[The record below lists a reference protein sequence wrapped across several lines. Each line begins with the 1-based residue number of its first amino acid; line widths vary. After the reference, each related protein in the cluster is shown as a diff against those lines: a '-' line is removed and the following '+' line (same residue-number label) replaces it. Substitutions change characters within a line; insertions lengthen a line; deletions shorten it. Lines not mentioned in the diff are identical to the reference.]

1 MKVYGLPE
9 GIKYEPDYRNYNYDA
24 ERNRENEVKAEVKA
38 WLVKEGYTGPLTG
51 EIASFGVA
59 DGYAN
64 YMFADAGRRSCLI
77 HLPFGD
83 AYQLPYIERLTKAD
97 IVQNIERGKR
107 MDAIFGRS

>member
-9 GIKYEPDYRNYNYDA
+9 EIKYQPDYSKFDYEA
-24 ERNRENEVKAEVKA
+24 ERQREETAKAELKA
-38 WLVKEGYTGPLTG
+38 WLQKEGYTGPLTG
-51 EIASFGVA
+51 EIASFGQG

-83 AYQLPYIERLTKAD
+83 AWQLPYIERLTKAD
-97 IVQNIERGKR
+97 IVKKIQQQKNMK
-107 MDAIFGRS
+107 AIFGRK